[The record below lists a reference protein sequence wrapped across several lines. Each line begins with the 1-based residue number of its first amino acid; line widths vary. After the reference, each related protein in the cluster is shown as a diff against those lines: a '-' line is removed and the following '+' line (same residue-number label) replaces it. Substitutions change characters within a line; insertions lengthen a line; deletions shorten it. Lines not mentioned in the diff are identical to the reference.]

1 MENGLKLLK
10 EKGFI
15 NEEDLN
21 QVTSD
26 YKEKNGLFHIE
37 KQTQDDV
44 LHLYYFS
51 LERFD
56 IEASSKDIETIKDN
70 IISMGKLFK
79 EESESKNIYCC
90 GLFENWEQ
98 ERNVLKKILSYC
110 RNAQER
116 KAIND
121 IFNFKTS
128 VYISNNEIIPLKV
141 DQDGINYLEYT
152 TVRKE
157 DESSIEAQIY
167 NISMREL
174 QSLYNLTGPSLF
186 KLNVRI
192 GIQNKKAGTLLK
204 EEFKNYLK
212 VGIINSC
219 ALKENKGEMKSYF
232 SLSDS
237 QIEQYR
243 PELFWYKHNG
253 INIFIEEESD
263 FEIETDYIKLN
274 PEKVSVINGA
284 QTLNNMFLAGEE
296 LLEDLERYNSEVSYD
311 FKKIINEI
319 MGSIFVKTV
328 FIKGDDS
335 LSKTITWGLN
345 NQIPIQKEDFIGASN
360 VVQRLNELLSKNQMK
375 ILKTGEIGDV
385 YKGFSPLEFIKLF
398 LIADGHPG
406 KSKNF
411 DKSKLENELKNVLG
425 KIENDDKTIDKITV
439 AIEVERWWKNFI
451 KETSEKTLFVRYG
464 KNYFQSYVI
473 HILMKSSSRGLNTFM
488 SNDLE
493 VYFADL
499 EKYIASLNIEVND
512 FKKDEKFASIIA
524 KYDESEHKGNQVNFK
539 EYQKELVEYVKKNKE
554 NNYSISNIINKFNH
568 KKNIVIDYFRTI
580 SYIKG
585 RIKENFPL
593 PNSTFTEFYKREGY
607 MENDD
612 YPKFSESLFLKEI
625 NRKYPVYIIFLD
637 DNNRI
642 ENIKLIEEFSLTN
655 GPNWEK
661 DAKETFNLVRKAFIQ
676 GDVSLLPKVSKGI
689 SFHIRPKAIDGED
702 TFQFTDG
709 KDITKRTFWANANF
723 IGEILERD
731 NNFHSR

>member
-90 GLFENWEQ
+90 GLFEKWEQ

-212 VGIINSC
+212 VGIINSS

-731 NNFHSR
+731 NNLHSR

>member
-56 IEASSKDIETIKDN
+56 IKASSKKIETIRDD

-79 EESESKNIYCC
+79 EEFESKNIYCC

-98 ERNVLKKILSYC
+98 ERNVLKIILSYC
-110 RNAQER
+110 RNAQDR

-128 VYISNNEIIPLKV
+128 VYISNNKIIPLKV

-296 LLEDLERYNSEVSYD
+296 LLEDLEGYNSEVSYD
-311 FKKIINEI
+311 LKKIINEI
-319 MGSIFVKTV
+319 MGSILVKTV

-345 NQIPIQKEDFIGASN
+345 NQIPIQKEDFIGVSN
-360 VVQRLNELLSKNQMK
+360 VVQNLNKLLSKNQMK

-406 KSKNF
+406 RSKNF
-411 DKSKLENELKNVLG
+411 DKSKLGNELENVLG

-473 HILMKSSSRGLNTFM
+473 HVLMKSSSRGLNTFM

-524 KYDESEHKGNQVNFK
+524 KYDESEHKDNQVNFK

-642 ENIKLIEEFSLTN
+642 ENIKLIEGFSLTN

-731 NNFHSR
+731 YNLHSR